1 MDGSRLQV
9 DIKLRRM
16 ISYHL
21 TNTYLPTITLLIIAE
36 VSKTNK
42 TSDNKDKSDKL
53 EQLDKHLSQ
62 TNNTSQAN
70 KPSIDHDPI
79 YIIYKHP
86 SLNYV
91 WLSQAL

>member
-1 MDGSRLQV
+1 MVFQLNLPDDLNGSVAIVANILIFDASKTLSQFNVIGTNFKTTMDGSRLQV

-21 TNTYLPTITLLIIAE
+21 TNTYLPTVTLLIIAE

-53 EQLDKHLSQ
+53 E
-62 TNNTSQAN
+62 
-70 KPSIDHDPI
+70 
-79 YIIYKHP
+79 
-86 SLNYV
+86 
-91 WLSQAL
+91 